1 MSSAQQYDLEKTTEE
16 PIDRSSRPVEVPGG
30 DPVSMSSQKPPM
42 GLWHETLL
50 VIITCSSNIFT
61 QASLGMTIP
70 PLKIIG
76 NGLGVSNPGGL
87 SWFVAAYSL
96 TVGTFILIAGRLGDM
111 FGHKRLFVAGFYWYG
126 LWSIIAGLSNYAHSE
141 IFFDVCRALQG
152 IGPAMMVPNSL
163 AILGRTYPPGRR
175 KEMVFSIYGATAPN
189 GFIVGAVFGSLLA
202 QRVSWPWE
210 FYIMGIACFAL
221 GSMAVFVIPTAPKEP
236 EREGHLSFDYWG
248 AITGVAGLVM
258 FNVAWNQAPTVG
270 WNSPSVIVL
279 LILGT
284 IFIVVFLFIERKT
297 AQALVPPGALSG
309 KVGFVLG
316 CMALGWSSFGIW
328 VYYFFQVIENL
339 RNVTPLQGAAQ
350 TVPAGISG
358 CAAALTTG
366 YIMSRLR
373 TSYVMAIA
381 MLGFCIGN
389 ILLATAPV
397 NQTYWANFFVATV
410 VTPWGMDMSFP
421 AATIILSNFVP
432 KEHQGIAA
440 SLIVTIVNYSISI
453 GLGIAGTVESNVNER
468 GQELLRGYRG
478 ALYAGIG
485 LSGMA
490 ILLSLVFVLSEGR
503 AISKASEKEEH
514 KLSLK
519 KVLTPVKSTAS
530 QKNS

>member
-1 MSSAQQYDLEKTTEE
+1 MERNDLEKTPTEPMNE
-16 PIDRSSRPVEVPGG
+16 ISHQAELPEGE
-30 DPVSMSSQKPPM
+30 PVSEAPPKPPL
-42 GLWHETLL
+42 GAWHEVVF
-50 VIITCSSNIFT
+50 VIIICSSNIFT

-70 PLKIIG
+70 PLTVIG
-76 NGLGVSNPGGL
+76 SGLGVSNPGGL

-126 LWSIIAGLSNYAHSE
+126 LWSVIAGLSNYSQSE
-141 IFFDVCRALQG
+141 IFFDVCRAMQG

-189 GFIVGAVFGSLLA
+189 GFIVGAVFGSLLV

-210 FYIMGIACFAL
+210 FYIMGIACFIF
-221 GSMAVFVIPTAPKEP
+221 GSIAIFVIPTAPRED
-236 EREGHLSFDYWG
+236 ERGARLSFDYLG

-270 WNSPSVIVL
+270 WDNTSVIVL
-279 LILGT
+279 LILGALS
-284 IFIVVFLFIERKT
+284 ILFFLFIEKKT
-297 AQALVPPGALSG
+297 TQALIPSGALSG
-309 KVGFVLG
+309 KVGFILG
-316 CMALGWSSFGIW
+316 CMVLGWSSFGIW
-328 VYYFFQVIENL
+328 VYYFFQIARNL
-339 RNVTPLQGAAQ
+339 RNVTPLEGAAQ
-350 TVPAGISG
+350 TIPAGISG

-366 YIMSRLR
+366 YILSRLR

-397 NQTYWANFFVATV
+397 DQTYWANFFVATV

-421 AATIILSNFVP
+421 AATIILSDFVP

-440 SLIVTIVNYSISI
+440 SLIVTVVNYSISI
-453 GLGIAGTVESNVNER
+453 GLGIAGTVESNVNEK
-468 GQELLRGYRG
+468 GQNLLRGYRG

-490 ILLSLVFVLSEGR
+490 ILLSLVFMISEGR
-503 AISKASEKEEH
+503 AISKASKAKEPGMSV
-514 KLSLK
+514 KQI
-519 KVLTPVKSTAS
+519 LTPVKSTVS
-530 QKNS
+530 QKSP